1 MTFSIAARCPA
12 TGMFGLSVSSSS
24 PAVAARCAYARRG
37 VGAAGS
43 QNITDPTLGP
53 KVLDLMGM
61 GIAAPDAVR
70 TLAAVTPNIAYRQL
84 IAVDKDGR
92 TGAFWVSRGSSDVS
106 AAAHGNGAVAAGRNV
121 LEARRPSQDDRGI
134 RREQRSA
141 RQATARRH
149 ACRPRCRRRRK
160 GRCIRRVCSLC
171 GMCHGPWRNLRV
183 DWSDDDPIRA
193 LQHLWS
199 IYEPQLEAY
208 VTRALDPT
216 AAPNFG
222 VPGDR

>member
-53 KVLDLMGM
+53 KLLDLMGM

-70 TLAAVTPNIAYRQL
+70 ALAAATPNIAYRQL
-84 IAVDKDGR
+84 VAVDKEGR
-92 TGAFWVSRGSSDVS
+92 TGAFSGEHTLGRH
-106 AAAHGNGAVAAGRNV
+106 AAAHGDGAVAAGNMLKSTDVPVRMIAAFAATGGGLGKRLLAAMRAGLDAGGEEGPV
-121 LEARRPSQDDRGI
+121 H
-134 RREQRSA
+134 SA
-141 RQATARRH
+141 GLLLVRD
-149 ACRPRCRRRRK
+149 
-160 GRCIRRVCSLC
+160 V
-171 GMCHGPWRNLRV
+171 PWPVADLRV

-193 LQHLWS
+193 LEHLWS

-216 AAPNFG
+216 AAPSFG
-222 VPGDR
+222 VPGNR